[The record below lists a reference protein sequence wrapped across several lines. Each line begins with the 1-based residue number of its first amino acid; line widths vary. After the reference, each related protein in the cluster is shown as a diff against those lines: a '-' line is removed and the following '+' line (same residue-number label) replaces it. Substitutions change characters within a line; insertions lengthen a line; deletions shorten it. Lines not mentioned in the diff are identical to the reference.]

1 MSIRRKR
8 RAYRGFLA
16 FVAGVVVAGASFAG
30 SPAPPGSGAAAQ
42 TPEVRFPLFVADPRS
57 EPLGPDATPSLPQ
70 PDRRMT
76 EKSDAVAAAE
86 SKARPSP
93 ELRQ

>member
-16 FVAGVVVAGASFAG
+16 FFAGVVVAGASFAG
-30 SPAPPGSGAAAQ
+30 SPAQPGSGTAAQ
-42 TPEVRFPLFVADPRS
+42 APEVRFPLFVADPRP
-57 EPLGPDATPSLPQ
+57 EPLGPDAISSLPQ

-76 EKSDAVAAAE
+76 EKSDSVAAAD
-86 SKARPSP
+86 SKARPYSK
-93 ELRQ
+93 LRQ